1 MDLKDKRILLGVT
14 GSIAAYKAVELTRR
28 LIDLSAEVTV
38 LMTRNAQS
46 FITPLTFEAVS
57 GRRVFT
63 DLNQEP
69 LSHITL
75 FEKADL
81 FLIAPATANIIG
93 KMASGIADD
102 LMSTLLIASPIP
114 VLIVPAM
121 NSLMYENPILQRNRG
136 ILEERGI
143 EIMEPEIGKLACGY
157 EGIGRFPE
165 IKSIT
170 ERVLEMLRRKE
181 DLKGENVL
189 ITAGPTREPLD
200 PVRFLSNR
208 SSGKMGYS
216 LAKVAQKRGAEVT
229 LISGPTSL
237 RPPYGVHYIQIER
250 TEEMMREVLSSFGG
264 ATIGIMAAAV
274 ADWSPDVSYHKI
286 KKSSGGLTL
295 NLKENP
301 DILKEIGKRKGGRI
315 IVGFAAETD
324 NAIENGRKK
333 LIEKNLDMVVV
344 NDLKDEG
351 AGFEVDTNKVTL
363 IDRKGKV
370 SEFPL
375 MSKIEVSERI
385 IDKIIELKKGVNSAT

>member
-14 GSIAAYKAVELTRR
+14 GSIAAYKAVELTKR

-274 ADWSPDVSYHKI
+274 ADWSPEVSYHKI